1 MKRTNEAVA
10 TYTKGVETLGERD
23 DKLAIQRTG
32 PRAKTMNE
40 TAQFVSDLNIARFL
54 DKLRL
59 EHDPATRTVLQRLLI
74 EEEDRFGGSVE
85 RLSTVQRHIAEGNRR
100 ISLQKALVAKLA
112 ANGEDIGPAEMT
124 LSNLVE
130 IQRIFEQY
138 RQVILDTI
146 DRNGT
151 IPLHELTDQY
161 P

>member
-1 MKRTNEAVA
+1 
-10 TYTKGVETLGERD
+10 
-23 DKLAIQRTG
+23 
-32 PRAKTMNE
+32 MNE

-59 EHDPATRTVLQRLLI
+59 EHDPAMRTVLQRLLI
-74 EEEDRFGGSVE
+74 EEEDKFGGNVE

-112 ANGEDIGPAEMT
+112 TNGEDIRSAEKA

-151 IPLHELTDQY
+151 IPLHELTEPLNTHDAMTVTTGNRSASR
-161 P
+161 

>member
-1 MKRTNEAVA
+1 
-10 TYTKGVETLGERD
+10 
-23 DKLAIQRTG
+23 
-32 PRAKTMNE
+32 MNE

-74 EEEDRFGGSVE
+74 EEEDKFGGSVE
-85 RLSTVQRHIAEGNRR
+85 RLSTVQRHIVEGNRR

-112 ANGEDIGPAEMT
+112 ANGEDIGPAEIT

-138 RQVILDTI
+138 RQVILETI

-151 IPLHELTDQY
+151 IPLHELTERLNTHDDLTITTGNRSASR
-161 P
+161 

>member
-1 MKRTNEAVA
+1 
-10 TYTKGVETLGERD
+10 
-23 DKLAIQRTG
+23 
-32 PRAKTMNE
+32 MNE

-74 EEEDRFGGSVE
+74 EEEGKFGGSVE

-112 ANGEDIGPAEMT
+112 ADGEDVGPAETM
-124 LSNLVE
+124 LSTLVE

-151 IPLHELTDQY
+151 IPLHELTE
-161 P
+161 PLNTP

>member
-1 MKRTNEAVA
+1 
-10 TYTKGVETLGERD
+10 
-23 DKLAIQRTG
+23 
-32 PRAKTMNE
+32 MNE

-59 EHDPATRTVLQRLLI
+59 EHDPAMRTVLQRLLI
-74 EEEDRFGGSVE
+74 EEEDKFGGNVE

-100 ISLQKALVAKLA
+100 ISLQKALVEKLA
-112 ANGEDIGPAEMT
+112 AGGEDAGPAERT

-146 DRNGT
+146 DRNERY
-151 IPLHELTDQY
+151 LSVS
-161 P
+161 